1 MPMPAFVLLLM
12 APGELEEECFELD
25 VASDDVAEAVAG
37 AVAEVFA
44 MEEVLE
50 VALPAV
56 RLK

>member
-1 MPMPAFVLLLM
+1 MPAFVLLLM